1 MPPDPSLLAAE
12 QARRRVKRAAGLL
25 REASRDLARAT
36 SDAPG
41 IIATVSV
48 VDADTEA
55 QALALLRLERAR
67 RGELDVVL
75 LPRPSAA
82 PPQSGE
88 SRRGDPR

>member
-1 MPPDPSLLAAE
+1 MEPDHAILTE
-12 QARRRVKRAAGLL
+12 QARRRVKRAGGLL
-25 REASRDLARAT
+25 REAARDLARLT
-36 SDAPG
+36 SDGPG
-41 IIATVSV
+41 IIATVAV
-48 VDADTEA
+48 IDADTEA